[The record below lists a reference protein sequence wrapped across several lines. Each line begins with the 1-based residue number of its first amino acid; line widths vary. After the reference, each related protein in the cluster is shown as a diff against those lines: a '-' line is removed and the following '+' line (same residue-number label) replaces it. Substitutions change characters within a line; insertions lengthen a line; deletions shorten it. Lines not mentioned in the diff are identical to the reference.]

1 MAAGIGIFGGKS
13 RGRKFQ
19 DVSLF
24 RCHVLLISAFLFIVV
39 GIVYRL
45 WIHHGEYQFSGKGGQ
60 CGHNQHEEE
69 WTSVRGFLSMSCP
82 EFPELFCYVLFTRR
96 PDVLCVPYD
105 RPIDAFSSYSA
116 SSLPQPPSTCRLDG
130 LWQVKDWRAAMFR
143 CCCTEKEEAFD
154 SLAVETWHC
163 SL

>member
-1 MAAGIGIFGGKS
+1 MEPAAFGGLRPFTYFVEWFLQPAS
-13 RGRKFQ
+13 G
-19 DVSLF
+19 SLAANRVAESF
-24 RCHVLLISAFLFIVV
+24 RMFPFLGAMVCLSPHFLFVV

-45 WIHHGEYQFSGKGGQ
+45 CIHHGEYQFSGKGGQ

-105 RPIDAFSSYSA
+105 RPIDALSSYSA

-130 LWQVKDWRAAMFR
+130 L
-143 CCCTEKEEAFD
+143 
-154 SLAVETWHC
+154 
-163 SL
+163 